1 MSETTSAPA
10 APAAPAS
17 SSDSGPYLGPPAA
30 TQQPLSVS
38 EAARVLNAQ
47 RRKDGG
53 EPPPATPD
61 RRPSANEMAAAAQK
75 PPEPAAPPE
84 TPQSA
89 RKPAETGLSAM
100 DKALGVPEGQ
110 AGVPNVRDNSAASPE
125 SAIEIEGER
134 YTPAQLREAV
144 LKSADYTKKTQDL
157 AAQQRQLQAQAEAL
171 ATVLPYIQPELARL
185 QQLVQGTAMPDAAL
199 AETDPTRYVRELA
212 AFNAAMAEQNRLGG
226 LTQLQLQ
233 ARERAMEQQV
243 ATANE
248 QLAKEFPFW
257 ADPKERAQA
266 QQDIVAWATT
276 KGGFSVDELR
286 GLTSPHHLKAMMKA
300 RAYDRLVEGAKTA
313 APIQQI
319 SAAVRGAPPP
329 PAPSER
335 IQSAE
340 QAFDQRSN
348 IRNATQ
354 LLTARRAAANGSAQR

>member
-10 APAAPAS
+10 APAAPAP

-47 RRKDGG
+47 RRKEGG
-53 EPPPATPD
+53 EPPPAAPD
-61 RRPSANEMAAAAQK
+61 RKPSPNELTAVSK
-75 PPEPAAPPE
+75 PAEPAAQPAE
-84 TPQSA
+84 TSGNT
-89 RKPAETGLSAM
+89 RKSAETGLSAM

-110 AGVPNVRDNSAASPE
+110 APAAIQAAD
-125 SAIEIEGER
+125 AIEIEGQR
-134 YTPAQLREAV
+134 YTTAQLREAV
-144 LKSADYTKKTQDL
+144 LKSADYTKKTQEIS
-157 AAQQRQLQAQAEAL
+157 AKERQLQDQAAAL

-185 QQLVQGTAMPDAAL
+185 QQLVQGTAKPDPAL
-199 AETDPTRYVRELA
+199 LETDPQRYLRERA
-212 AFNAAMAEQNRLGG
+212 AWEAAVDEQNRLGG
-226 LTQLQLQ
+226 LTQIQQQ

-243 ATANE
+243 AAANE

-257 ADPKERAQA
+257 ADPKERSQA

-276 KGGFSVDELR
+276 KGGFSIDELR

-313 APIQQI
+313 APMQQMA
-319 SAAVRGAPPP
+319 SPVRGVSPP

-335 IQSAE
+335 IQAAE
-340 QAFDQRSN
+340 QAFDERAN

-354 LLTARRAAANGSAQR
+354 LLTARRSANGSAQR

>member
-1 MSETTSAPA
+1 MSDSTTSAPA
-10 APAAPAS
+10 APAAPAPP

-47 RRKDGG
+47 RRKEGG
-53 EPPPATPD
+53 EP
-61 RRPSANEMAAAAQK
+61 AAAAPDRK
-75 PPEPAAPPE
+75 PSPNELTAKNSDATQGPGQSALVPPAAPE
-84 TPQSA
+84 G

-100 DKALGVPEGQ
+100 DKALGVPDGQ
-110 AGVPNVRDNSAASPE
+110 APASESAA

-144 LKSADYTKKTQDL
+144 LKSADYTKKTQEIS
-157 AAQQRQLQAQAEAL
+157 AKERQLQAQAEAL

-199 AETDPTRYVRELA
+199 AESDPTRYVRELA

-243 ATANE
+243 SAANE

-266 QQDIVAWATT
+266 QQDIVQWATT

-313 APIQQI
+313 APVQQM

-329 PAPSER
+329 PAPTER
-335 IQSAE
+335 IQVAE
-340 QAFDQRSN
+340 QAFEQRAN

-354 LLTARRAAANGSAQR
+354 LLTARRANGSAQR